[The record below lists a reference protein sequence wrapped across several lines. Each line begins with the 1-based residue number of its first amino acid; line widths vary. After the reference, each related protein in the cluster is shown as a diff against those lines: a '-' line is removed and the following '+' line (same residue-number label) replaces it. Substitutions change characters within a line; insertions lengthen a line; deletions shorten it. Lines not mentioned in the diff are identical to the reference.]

1 MLPHLSTT
9 PYLILALQGAVSGF
23 APSVVIPLLIIT
35 GGVTFT
41 ESAMVDI
48 LADQLLFVSA
58 KMFLVYV

>member
-23 APSVVIPLLIIT
+23 APNVVIPLLIIT

-41 ESAMVDI
+41 ESAMGRYI
-48 LADQLLFVSA
+48 G
-58 KMFLVYV
+58 